1 MTMED
6 RYAGLVRSASALSS
20 RGFVIQKILKAWGH
34 WQETDERKSQQEDIG
49 RGVESP
55 QSLSRRFLEEHKNRR
70 QACNAL
76 IHQESLRSASLL
88 VAIPVSFRA
97 QAVDGG
103 HITI

>member
-20 RGFVIQKILKAWGH
+20 RGFVIQKILKAWGD

-55 QSLSRRFLEEHKNRR
+55 Q
-70 QACNAL
+70 
-76 IHQESLRSASLL
+76 
-88 VAIPVSFRA
+88 
-97 QAVDGG
+97 
-103 HITI
+103 